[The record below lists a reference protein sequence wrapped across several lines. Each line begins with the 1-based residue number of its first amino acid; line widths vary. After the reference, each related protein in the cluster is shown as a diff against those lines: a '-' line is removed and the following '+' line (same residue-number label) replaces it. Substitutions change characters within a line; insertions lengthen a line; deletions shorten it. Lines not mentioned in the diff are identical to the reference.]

1 MQRRRAQ
8 PAAAVCVC
16 RTRWGGP
23 GRSAPHRRRSAGAL
37 RPQPL
42 VGKNTQAKGNAAF
55 SAGNFEEAVQHFT
68 AAIELDPA
76 NHVLY
81 SNRSAAEVRERLRQ
95 HRHAP

>member
-1 MQRRRAQ
+1 
-8 PAAAVCVC
+8 
-16 RTRWGGP
+16 
-23 GRSAPHRRRSAGAL
+23 
-37 RPQPL
+37 
-42 VGKNTQAKGNAAF
+42 
-55 SAGNFEEAVQHFT
+55 VQHFT